1 MTGALA
7 VPSAR
12 RLRASV
18 RRSRRRHG
26 ESRAADIYVFLLFV
40 LVYGAGADRL
50 LARYATRHGGLLGGA
65 GPVRWW
71 LAAAAALAL
80 AGLAWRGAR
89 LLGPLLAGPAEQ
101 AWCLSTPVD
110 RAGWLLTPLLL
121 RVCGGAAAGA
131 ALGLAC
137 GALAGSAAL
146 GWLAAAGAG
155 AGAALLALAALLQAR
170 GRRRINPMEWV
181 PAGAGFAGAATV
193 LGLNAGTVP
202 LPEPALPPAP
212 VAAAAL
218 VLAVGAAV
226 AAVRVLPR
234 VDRAAVAGGAQVADA
249 ATTAAIFLDPALLFG
264 VLETR
269 RWRGLGRVRRR
280 PFWPGWARLPGRRWW
295 LLLAADAR
303 RLARRPG
310 GLAVWAALLVL
321 PYAVAVLAPGLAGA
335 ARLVAAYFATSR
347 LAAGLRLVHAS
358 PALRRAL
365 GGGDRGLLAVH
376 AVNPALGLA
385 AWWLL
390 SAAIHMAPGYPA
402 QLLFPVGVLAAVY
415 RGATRPPRNYEGG
428 AVDTPFG
435 LIPVPLLR
443 QLVRGADVLAILVLV
458 QLLVQ

>member
-12 RLRASV
+12 RLRAAV

-26 ESRAADIYVFLLFV
+26 ESAAADLYVFLLFA

-50 LARYATRHGGLLGGA
+50 LARYATRHGGLLGDA
-65 GPVRWW
+65 GRVRWW
-71 LAAAAALAL
+71 LAVAAALAL

-89 LLGPLLAGPAEQ
+89 LLGPLLAAPAEQ

-110 RAGWLLTPLLL
+110 RAGWLLNPLLL

-131 ALGLAC
+131 ALGVAC
-137 GALAGSAAL
+137 GALAGAAAL
-146 GWLAAAGAG
+146 GWLAAVGAG
-155 AGAALLALAALLQAR
+155 AGAALIAAAALLQSR
-170 GRRRINPMEWV
+170 RLRRIHPLEWV

-193 LGLNAGTVP
+193 LGLHAGTVR
-202 LPEPALPPAP
+202 LPEPTLPPVP

-218 VLAVGAAV
+218 ALAGAVTV
-226 AAVRVLPR
+226 AAVLGLPR

-249 ATTAAIFLDPALLFG
+249 ATAAALFLDPALLFG
-264 VLETR
+264 VLEAR
-269 RWRGLGRVRRR
+269 RWRGAGRVRHQ
-280 PFWPGWARLPGRRWW
+280 PLGPGWARLPGPRWW

-365 GGGDRGLLAVH
+365 GGADRDLLAVH
-376 AVNPALGLA
+376 AVSPALGLA

-390 SAAIHMAPGYPA
+390 SGGVHMPPGYPG
-402 QLLFPVGVLAAVY
+402 QLLFPAGVLAAVY

-428 AVDTPFG
+428 AFDTPFG
-435 LIPVPLLR
+435 GIPVGLLR
-443 QLVRGADVLAILVLV
+443 QLVRGVDVLAVLVLA
-458 QLLVQ
+458 QLLFQ